1 MRQLV
6 NGVWPQFIKP
16 YPLTD
21 ETFLVTAKLSPYS
34 RWGIYL
40 VDIYDNLT
48 LVANADDAGMIYSV
62 PVKSTPI
69 PPAIPDRIKPNEK
82 EATVFIQDV
91 YEGEGLRGVPRGEIK
106 SFRVYAY
113 EYAYRRTL
121 SDHYN
126 HGIQAGWD
134 IKRLLGT
141 VPVEKD
147 GSAIFKIPANTPVSL
162 QPLDK
167 NGRAVQWMRSWLT
180 GMPGEVVSCVGCHE
194 DQNTIP
200 VPKRVQASTRQPHEL
215 KIAEGG
221 VRPYTFAYE
230 IQPILDRA
238 CVACHDGSKPERP
251 NFKDTTSVGITDWSG
266 TRYFQKSYLAFHPYV
281 NRQGPEADM
290 YVMSPYEY
298 HASTSEIVRMLE
310 RGHHNVKLTDN
321 EWEHLVMWIDMNAPG
336 RGTFDADLLNGY
348 DQYTRRKELADKY
361 GNAGVDWRKELA
373 DYASYLK
380 GKGEIC
386 PAMPEKV
393 TSAKHKAVKMK
404 RWPLTAE
411 DIQNLLSK
419 ETGLRKDVE
428 VADGVK
434 ITFVRV
440 PAGKFVMGT
449 NDAYPDQAPA
459 FKAEVKKGFWM
470 SEKELTNEQYNALV
484 PEHDS
489 RIYAQFWKDHTTP
502 GYPAN
507 KPNQPV
513 IRVSYE
519 EAMKYCDI
527 LSEKTGLKVTLP
539 TEVQWEWACRGG
551 SDQPFWYGAMD
562 ANFGSY
568 ENLADVQL
576 EKMAVTGIDPQPM
589 AKDNPWF
596 PYYNY
601 LPKVETVNDGMMIPS
616 DGYNY
621 RPNPFGLINMHGNLQ
636 EWTRSLYAPYP
647 YSEKAQATA
656 DTRQVVARGGSWID
670 RPKDATATARRVYL
684 PWQRVNNVGLRLIIE
699 D

>member
-1 MRQLV
+1 MANGKVMYVRWEYTDLTHYFSRIVMHMNPDGTEQKSLYGSGSMFPNSIFDVQPLPKHTNRFVGVISGHHGVARSGRLMIFDPAKSRKEEKGMIQELPFRGRPIIPEIKDELV

-34 RWGIYL
+34 RRGVYL

-62 PVKSTPI
+62 PVKSTPV

-82 EATVFIQDV
+82 EATVFIQDI

-141 VPVEKD
+141 VPVEED

-162 QPLDK
+162 QPLDAD
-167 NGRAVQWMRSWLT
+167 GRAVQWMRSWLT

-200 VPKRVQASTRQPHEL
+200 VPKRVAASTRKPHEL

-221 VRPYTFAYE
+221 IRSYAFKYE

-238 CVACHDGSKPERP
+238 CVACHDGSKAGRP

-290 YVMSPYEY
+290 YVMSSYEY

-310 RGHHNVKLTDN
+310 RGHYNVKLTDN
-321 EWEHLVMWIDMNAPG
+321 EWDHLVMWIDMNASG
-336 RGTFDADLLNGY
+336 RGEFDADPLDGY
-348 DQYTRRKELADKY
+348 DQYERRIELANKY
-361 GNAGVDWRKELA
+361 ANNAGVDWRKELA

-380 GKGEIC
+380 GKGEIR
-386 PAMPEKV
+386 PEMPEKATPV
-393 TSAKHKAVKMK
+393 THKDVKMK
-404 RWPLTAE
+404 GWPLTAE
-411 DIQNLLSK
+411 DIRQMLAK
-419 ETGLRKDVE
+419 EKSLRKEIE

-434 ITFVRV
+434 IVFVRV

-449 NDAYPDQAPA
+449 NKGYPDQAPE
-459 FKAEVKKGFWM
+459 FKTEVKHGFWM
-470 SEKELTNEQYNALV
+470 TEKELTNAQYNALV
-484 PEHDS
+484 PDHDS
-489 RIYAQFWKDHTTP
+489 RIYA
-502 GYPAN
+502 
-507 KPNQPV
+507 
-513 IRVSYE
+513 
-519 EAMKYCDI
+519 
-527 LSEKTGLKVTLP
+527 
-539 TEVQWEWACRGG
+539 
-551 SDQPFWYGAMD
+551 
-562 ANFGSY
+562 
-568 ENLADVQL
+568 
-576 EKMAVTGIDPQPM
+576 
-589 AKDNPWF
+589 
-596 PYYNY
+596 
-601 LPKVETVNDGMMIPS
+601 
-616 DGYNY
+616 
-621 RPNPFGLINMHGNLQ
+621 
-636 EWTRSLYAPYP
+636 
-647 YSEKAQATA
+647 
-656 DTRQVVARGGSWID
+656 
-670 RPKDATATARRVYL
+670 
-684 PWQRVNNVGLRLIIE
+684 
-699 D
+699 